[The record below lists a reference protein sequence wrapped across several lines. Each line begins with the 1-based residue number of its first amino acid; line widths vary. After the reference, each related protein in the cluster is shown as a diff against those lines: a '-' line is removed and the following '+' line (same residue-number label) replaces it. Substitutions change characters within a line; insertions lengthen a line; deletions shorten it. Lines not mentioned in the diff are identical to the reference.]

1 MILAFI
7 LGQRRKAFYAV
18 FPVSFTS
25 EDQSHFR
32 SGAGSSLD
40 GFKTYCL
47 DSSVLSVSGIVFTVV
62 PITFGVLG
70 RSFGS
75 FILIV
80 Y

>member
-32 SGAGSSLD
+32 SGSSLD